1 MMSFLDQNLIL
12 SDSQYGFRKGRSA
25 DLAIL
30 TLTEKLYESVEK
42 DEFLIGIFLDLSKA
56 FDTLSH
62 TILLNKLSYYGF
74 RGIANDCIANYLT
87 SRKQFVSY
95 NNYDSY
101 VSDVKIGVP
110 QGSILG
116 PLLFLLYI
124 NYICNVSSNLQFILF
139 ADDSNLFTSG
149 SSLEDVFNTL
159 SDAMTRVHE
168 WIKANKLL
176 INFDKSNFMIMSSS
190 RKAYSSQ
197 SLHLYVNGNEIKQ
210 VAQCTFLGVVVDHNF
225 TWKPH
230 I

>member
-1 MMSFLDQNLIL
+1 MSFLDQNSIL

-30 TLTEKLYESVEK
+30 TLTETFYESVEK

-74 RGIANDCIANYLT
+74 RGITSDWITNYLA

-95 NNYDSY
+95 NYYDSY
-101 VSDVKIGVP
+101 VPDVKIGVP

-124 NYICNVSSNLQFILF
+124 NDICNVSSNLQFILF

-149 SSLEDVFNTL
+149 SSLEDVLTIYRMKWPRYMNG
-159 SDAMTRVHE
+159 SRQ
-168 WIKANKLL
+168 
-176 INFDKSNFMIMSSS
+176 IN
-190 RKAYSSQ
+190 
-197 SLHLYVNGNEIKQ
+197 
-210 VAQCTFLGVVVDHNF
+210 C
-225 TWKPH
+225 
-230 I
+230 